1 MAKSE
6 DSVAGRD
13 GEPSKQQEETEKI
26 DKQKSVDE
34 SESKDEDASA
44 SDDEAEDEFDFSF
57 SYEPFYFSSASDR
70 QVGVDLMW
78 EAFNHIYDHDSGKT
92 TNVYTR
98 SLTQEEYD
106 SWQETV
112 LK

>member
-78 EAFNHIYDHDSGKT
+78 EAFNPYLRSRLWKDNKRLYTFIDSRGI
-92 TNVYTR
+92 
-98 SLTQEEYD
+98 
-106 SWQETV
+106 
-112 LK
+112 